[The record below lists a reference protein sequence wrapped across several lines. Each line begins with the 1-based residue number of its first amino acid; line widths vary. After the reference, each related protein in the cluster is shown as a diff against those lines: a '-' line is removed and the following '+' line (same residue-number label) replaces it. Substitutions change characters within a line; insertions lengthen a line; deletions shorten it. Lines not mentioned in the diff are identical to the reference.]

1 MINSVKLV
9 NFKTFDEE
17 TFNMAPL
24 TVVSGLN
31 GMGKSTLLQSL
42 LVIRQN
48 FAMDYFNSAQTKVR
62 LEGPIVDLEDCASL
76 CYAMAEDKT
85 VMIELRDEKGET
97 VQVSID
103 ASIEEEKMPNCI
115 ITGSASSFV
124 QYFDENMVFFSA
136 DRIGPR
142 KNYNKQS
149 ARSHNTRFGVEG
161 ELIPA
166 FLDAALRKRESVELL
181 DLAIG
186 KTQDES
192 GKEIIDTSL
201 VSNVNAWL
209 SNIMNVSVGAETKE
223 VDKDTVHM
231 DFKFN
236 DVWGTKFSAMQVGFG
251 YSYALP
257 IIVAVLASKPGTIIM
272 VENPEAHLHPSAQ
285 VKLGEF
291 LAKAAS
297 LGLQIIVET
306 HSDHFL
312 NGLRLARK
320 NAYCAKDDIRL
331 MFVQRDSTDGQLFS
345 YTSEIMINDD
355 GKFSEALPKM
365 FNTWSD
371 VLIQLI

>member
-1 MINSVKLV
+1 MINSIRLV

-17 TFNMAPL
+17 TFNMAQL

-31 GMGKSTLLQSL
+31 GMGKSTILQSL
-42 LVIRQN
+42 LLIRQS

-76 CYAMAEDKT
+76 CYSMAEEKN
-85 VMIELRDEKGET
+85 VVIELKDERGN
-97 VQVSID
+97 VAQISID
-103 ASIEEEKMPNCI
+103 ASAEDDKMPNCTI
-115 ITGSASSFV
+115 IGNISSFV

-149 ARSHNTRFGVEG
+149 HRSHNTRFGVEG

-166 FLDAALRKRESVELL
+166 FLDTALRKRESVEIP
-181 DLAIG
+181 DLAIS
-186 KTQDES
+186 KTQDENN
-192 GKEIIDTSL
+192 KEVVDTSL

-209 SNIMNVSVGAETKE
+209 SRIMNVSVGAVTQEI
-223 VDKDTVHM
+223 DKDTVHM

-236 DVWGTKFSAMQVGFG
+236 DVWGTAFSAMQVGFG

-272 VENPEAHLHPSAQ
+272 IENPEAHLHPSAQ
-285 VKLGEF
+285 VNFGEF
-291 LAKAAS
+291 LAKAATF
-297 LGLQIIVET
+297 GLQIIVET

-320 NAYCAKDDIRL
+320 NGICAKDDIQL
-331 MFVQRDSTDGQLFS
+331 IFVQRDSSDGQLYS
-345 YTSEIMINDD
+345 YANEISINDD
-355 GKFSEALPKM
+355 GKFSETLPKM

-371 VLIQLI
+371 VLVQLI